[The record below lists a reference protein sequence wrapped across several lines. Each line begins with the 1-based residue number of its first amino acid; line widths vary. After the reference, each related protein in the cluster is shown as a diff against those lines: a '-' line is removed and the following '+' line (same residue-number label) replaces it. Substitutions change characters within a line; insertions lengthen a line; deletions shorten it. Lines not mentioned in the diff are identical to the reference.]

1 MSKFCANGHQM
12 EDSWEICPYCEKTG
26 FQGPGGGLAKTRIE
40 GQPTT
45 TKVETSPVR
54 KTVVIGEKPKGAV
67 VGWFVAL
74 NGVQQGEDFRVREG
88 QQVLGSARDCEIIL
102 DDPTISSRHASLK
115 HREGRFFLTD
125 LDSTNGTFLND
136 GTTTIAREEIKDND
150 QVRLGK
156 LTLKFKCL

>member
-1 MSKFCANGHQM
+1 LQCG
-12 EDSWEICPYCEKTG
+12 T
-26 FQGPGGGLAKTRIE
+26 
-40 GQPTT
+40 
-45 TKVETSPVR
+45 
-54 KTVVIGEKPKGAV
+54 VIGEKPKGAV

-136 GTTTIAREEIKDND
+136 GKTTIAREEIKDND

-156 LTLKFKCL
+156 LILKFKCL